1 MATIQIKN
9 VPEGVHKEM
18 RRRAERAG
26 KSLQSYLL
34 DRLIEQAEQMPLDE
48 WLDGVGMR
56 RGSKLSSEEI
66 VRLIHEAR
74 EERDAR
80 WS

>member
-9 VPEGVHKEM
+9 VPDDVHKEM
-18 RRRAERAG
+18 RRRADRAG

-48 WLDGVGMR
+48 WFDRVGAR
-56 RGSKLSSEEI
+56 RGSKLTLEDAVKFI
-66 VRLIHEAR
+66 R
-74 EERDAR
+74 EDRDSR
-80 WS
+80 

>member
-9 VPEGVHKEM
+9 VPDDVHKEM
-18 RRRAERAG
+18 RRRAEKAG

-48 WLDGVGMR
+48 WLDRVGSR
-56 RGSKLSSEEI
+56 SGSKLTLEDAVKSI
-66 VRLIHEAR
+66 R
-74 EERDAR
+74 EDRDSR
-80 WS
+80 